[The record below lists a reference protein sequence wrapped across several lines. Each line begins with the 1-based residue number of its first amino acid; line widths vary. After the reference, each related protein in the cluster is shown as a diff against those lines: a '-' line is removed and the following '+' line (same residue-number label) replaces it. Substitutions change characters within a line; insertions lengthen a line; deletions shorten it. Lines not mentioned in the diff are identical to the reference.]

1 MKRKIVIA
9 IASLT
14 LASAVALGLC
24 GCTASSQK
32 QSSDPTSSA
41 PEPTSSAEE
50 SPAEEQAEDPTEDS
64 PQFIT
69 VKVLDKTRE
78 SIAGASFPDYYLET
92 AYEYDDA
99 GRLAGTSQSTNYP
112 QSTLNLARGT
122 FEYDDAG
129 RLVKVSQAY
138 EQYGWNVGNAV
149 SFTYDEQGVCSSC
162 SFEVVSQGNGSTS
175 LAYTYA
181 DGRIARAVETD
192 VIRPDTKTFDVSW
205 AYSDDGR
212 ISKVVSGVGGEA
224 GFGLVEELSDP
235 AQGTYAY
242 RSVYDS
248 LTTLK
253 YNDDGTLASAV
264 TRSASGGIISQE
276 IFEYKT
282 ITVDAATYTPTV
294 YSNPTGFD
302 PKWKPQVTL
311 DEVPHAL
318 TDPATQS

>member
-1 MKRKIVIA
+1 MKIPIRLVLVLFVTFA
-9 IASLT
+9 
-14 LASAVALGLC
+14 LC
-24 GCTASSQK
+24 GCTARSVAPDNDSVSK
-32 QSSDPTSSA
+32 SGNTSG
-41 PEPTSSAEE
+41 TDILAEMQTTDVTE
-50 SPAEEQAEDPTEDS
+50 ST
-64 PQFIT
+64 PQYLS
-69 VKVLDKTRE
+69 VKVVDKVRKN
-78 SIAGASFPDYYLET
+78 IDGASFDVYWVET
-92 AYEYDDA
+92 SYEYDEA
-99 GRLAGTSQSTNYP
+99 GRLVGTSQSTNYP

-311 DEVPHAL
+311 DEVPHAPA
-318 TDPATQS
+318 DPTTQS